1 MKQQIKRVSN
11 LTTSVSIKNNIELS
25 VKMINKLAI
34 NYYDWASMTFKE
46 LIPSILLLE
55 DDERVAYNIIELSK
69 NQKWLLEWVAHRDEA
84 IKRSLNGTFDLL
96 ILDRMLGDGEDSIH
110 LIEYLRDQEINMPTI
125 VLSSVGGAFQRSN
138 GYNAGADIYVE
149 KPFVDEELIAAIN
162 ALMRRHGFKNDEA
175 AIFQFG
181 SLELR
186 LHSRTASWSNKPLNL
201 SPLSFTI
208 LEILARQHGQIISR
222 SELWTKAWPNWR
234 ADPQKDVMDQ
244 AIFRLRKELNITT
257 QNIKIV
263 TKRYRGFMLDI
274 NSG

>member
-1 MKQQIKRVSN
+1 
-11 LTTSVSIKNNIELS
+11 
-25 VKMINKLAI
+25 MINKCAI

-46 LIPSILLLE
+46 LIPNILLLE
-55 DDERVAYNIIELSK
+55 DDERVADHIIQLSK
-69 NQKWLLEWVAHRDEA
+69 KHKWNLEWVTHRDEA
-84 IKRSLNGTFDLL
+84 IKRLLNGTFDLL
-96 ILDRMLGDGEDSIH
+96 ILDRMLGDGEDSIY
-110 LIEYLRDQEINMPTI
+110 LIEYLRDQEINIPTI
-125 VLSSVGGAFQRSN
+125 ILSSVGGAFQRSN
-138 GYNAGADIYVE
+138 GYNAGANIYVE

-162 ALMRRHGFKNDEA
+162 AIIRRYGFKNDEA

-186 LHSRTASWSNKPLNL
+186 LHSRTAIWRNKSLNL

-208 LEILARQHGQIISR
+208 LEILARQRGQIISR
-222 SELWTKAWPNWR
+222 SDLWTKAWPNWR
-234 ADPQKDVMDQ
+234 ADPQNDVMDQ

-274 NSG
+274 NGG